1 MSLINLKKV
10 IYQKELR
17 LIVDQFMHHIDHSIC
32 IQQANGKILIGK
44 APENKNVTHQ
54 YPIELAGELV
64 GWVIGDQ
71 KSAMIASLIS
81 YAVKQEAEKKSL
93 ANELLEKYQEIDL
106 FQDISTQINASL
118 DLQEVAQFVIQ
129 EAVNLLDST
138 NGSIFRLN
146 PQTNQLEE
154 LFTSSQICY
163 LQQSLILGKG
173 IISSMADTGQG
184 EIINDVASD
193 PRFKHFNLPVSSL
206 ICVPLKTEE
215 QVVGVIIITNEKA
228 INYTTEH
235 LKILTL
241 LASQAATA
249 IEKALLYQKSCKAA
263 QQAQQQAQQL
273 QRTLEKLQQTQAQL
287 VQSEKMS
294 SLGQMI
300 AGIAHEINNP
310 VNFIHGNLNYAH
322 DYIQDLL
329 NLIELYQQHYPE
341 PNSEIEEKAEEIDLC
356 FLMKDF
362 PDLISS
368 MKIGANRI
376 KEIVVSLRNFSRLGE
391 SEKKPVDIHNGIE
404 STLLILNNRLKEN
417 SNRDEIQVIKKYSEL
432 PLVDCYARQLNQ
444 VFMNIIS
451 NAIDAMEEFNQPP
464 QHLMI
469 QISTQMINS
478 DWVAIRIIDNGPGIP
493 KEVIQK
499 IYDPFF
505 TTKPVG
511 KGTGLGMAIS
521 HQIVVEKHGGILK
534 CHSQKGKGTEFLIQ
548 IPIIA
553 VSYEQSTPQQNLPL
567 LTQV

>member
-1 MSLINLKKV
+1 
-10 IYQKELR
+10 
-17 LIVDQFMHHIDHSIC
+17 
-32 IQQANGKILIGK
+32 
-44 APENKNVTHQ
+44 
-54 YPIELAGELV
+54 
-64 GWVIGDQ
+64 
-71 KSAMIASLIS
+71 
-81 YAVKQEAEKKSL
+81 
-93 ANELLEKYQEIDL
+93 
-106 FQDISTQINASL
+106 
-118 DLQEVAQFVIQ
+118 
-129 EAVNLLDST
+129 
-138 NGSIFRLN
+138 
-146 PQTNQLEE
+146 
-154 LFTSSQICY
+154 
-163 LQQSLILGKG
+163 
-173 IISSMADTGQG
+173 
-184 EIINDVASD
+184 
-193 PRFKHFNLPVSSL
+193 
-206 ICVPLKTEE
+206 
-215 QVVGVIIITNEKA
+215 
-228 INYTTEH
+228 
-235 LKILTL
+235 
-241 LASQAATA
+241 
-249 IEKALLYQKSCKAA
+249 
-263 QQAQQQAQQL
+263 
-273 QRTLEKLQQTQAQL
+273 
-287 VQSEKMS
+287 
-294 SLGQMI
+294 
-300 AGIAHEINNP
+300 
-310 VNFIHGNLNYAH
+310 VNFILRNLNYAH